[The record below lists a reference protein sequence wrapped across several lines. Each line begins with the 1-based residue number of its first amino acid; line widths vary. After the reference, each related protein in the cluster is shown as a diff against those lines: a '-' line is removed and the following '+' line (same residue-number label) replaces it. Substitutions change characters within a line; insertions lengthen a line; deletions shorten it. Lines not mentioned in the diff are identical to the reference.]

1 MSNMEAFNKIMSE
14 IGKQLNEET
23 ITAIKAAL
31 EVKDE
36 PVVWNEGVPAMLP
49 KQKEGETFI
58 VSYEPNQEA
67 KDEPLQSVWN
77 TLPSNKDI
85 EDAMQ
90 MNRLQQL
97 STPPRRPW
105 VGLTRDEILEARWHN
120 KSSYKFAR
128 VLEDKLKGKNT

>member
-36 PVVWNEGVPAMLP
+36 P
-49 KQKEGETFI
+49 
-58 VSYEPNQEA
+58 
-67 KDEPLQSVWN
+67 LQSVWN

-97 STPPRRPW
+97 STPPQRPW